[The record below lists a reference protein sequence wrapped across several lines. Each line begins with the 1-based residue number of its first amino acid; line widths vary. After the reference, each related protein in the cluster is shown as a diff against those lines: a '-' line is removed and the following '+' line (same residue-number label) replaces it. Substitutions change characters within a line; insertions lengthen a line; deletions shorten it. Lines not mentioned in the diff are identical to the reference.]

1 MKRERNDDGLTEEVY
16 RAEVLRTYAGPD
28 DRAGK
33 LTLAALGLAGE
44 TGEVVDLIKK
54 HLFQGHEIDAQR
66 LCDELGDVLWYLT
79 LLCEAMGYSLHDLM
93 AANVEKLSRRYPNG
107 FDAERSRQRGAAE
120 QEGDVHA

>member
-1 MKRERNDDGLTEEVY
+1 MKRERNNDGITEEVY
-16 RAEVLRTYAGPD
+16 RAEVLRTYVGPD

-66 LCDELGDVLWYLT
+66 LRDELGDVLWYFM

-107 FDAERSRQRGAAE
+107 FDAERKGE
-120 QEGDVHA
+120 FHA